1 MIDLTPKEKETIDL
15 MLKGLSAEQIAKIT
29 SKTVSGVKWIKANI
43 FKKYKVKNTVE
54 LFAKL
59 NKISST
65 PLLVSIDKKS
75 IENLKNIINGKN

>member
-1 MIDLTPKEKETIDL
+1 MNNLTAKEKEIMPL
-15 MLKGLSAEQIAKIT
+15 ILEGKSAREIAKECYRT
-29 SKTVSGVKWIKANI
+29 EGAIKARKSKI